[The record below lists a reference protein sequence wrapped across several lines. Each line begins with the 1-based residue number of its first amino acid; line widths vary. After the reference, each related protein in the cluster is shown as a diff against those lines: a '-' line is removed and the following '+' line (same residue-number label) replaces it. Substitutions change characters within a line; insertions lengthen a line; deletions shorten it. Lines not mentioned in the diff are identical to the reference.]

1 MSSFAKCLLIAFFV
15 IGSLPLSA
23 QKWEKSFAKL
33 DAYYAYGDYAK
44 AKKGITK
51 IEKKVRKKLGDN
63 SPVLAN
69 ALIRKAQYNLGL
81 GLLIE
86 VESGVEEAITL
97 SESVNAE
104 NPAEHAFLLKEAAKI
119 LVAYGNYR
127 RAGEY
132 LAASRNVVAE
142 TGDVPEN
149 FSAELDVIMA
159 QVLTGKGYYRKA
171 ITVVDSLTGFFQ
183 DRVLRAGKKENE
195 PREAFAGILIAK
207 ANALRK
213 MGDYLR
219 SDSAFVYNEQW
230 IERELGKTHILYAEN
245 QYLNTKLLEENG
257 LSVEAQAKRYED
269 IYLKAGRKYANS
281 QQLLMAIRES
291 LMKAYFENGNSS
303 KIKVVSAEFKKT
315 ISKDYPRA
323 SIYRLADDLIRLNYS
338 LINEDVEFLED
349 RLNSLLG
356 ESSIPKNHAYRIQLL
371 ELTNQ
376 VALLKGAV
384 KNTETYL
391 NEVLQIKWYLY
402 GAESPEY
409 HLTKI
414 DIANY
419 WIDYSDKFEEAKAAY
434 EESFEQIVRPE
445 IMEGHV
451 AYLDI
456 LNHLATYYQE
466 TDDYRKASEILDE
479 ALLTSRK
486 KYDNKD
492 IAYGNELKKIAG
504 LQIKI
509 GVYEKAEENINTAL
523 QIFDDLKT
531 REAKTAESL
540 ALITQAKLF
549 AIKGLYD
556 EAEDNLDKS
565 YKLQE
570 DGALTVETA
579 VTSYVDLAGLYIKLG
594 RLSEADEILEH
605 TLQERE
611 SQFGANSRQ
620 LNEPLVLRSEL
631 LLTQGDYTAA
641 ENLGRRANSL
651 SRAIFG
657 DESTKVVPSMIRL
670 AEVYSTI
677 GDYDKAE
684 VLLVNA
690 IAIQKMQFGSEHVDV
705 AKSISELALVKY
717 YQGAPLDEVQDLFTQ
732 AERIIGARL
741 GASNPTYAE
750 ILKNLAIVNIAAEQY
765 NIAFSYL
772 DDAGR
777 IWNSKIG
784 RRNNINAATI
794 NMLKGD
800 IYYRQ
805 KRYNRAER
813 FYEDAKKQFEKFFSD
828 SHPEFVKVQ
837 SKLSKTYFMQGDWRK
852 SQQQMESVLENY
864 KDFIANYFPAL
875 SEREKTKFW
884 NTIKTDYEFYNTLV
898 VSKNRNSKYLGE
910 LFNNALLTKALLLNS
925 SIKIRQRINNSG
937 DEELKQ
943 AYATWV
949 SKKEMLTAALS
960 MGPQQLAENGI
971 NQSALNN
978 EVELLEKE
986 LSLKSEIFGQGLESK
1001 PITWKNV
1008 KSALKEQEVAMEM
1021 VRFRVFDHTF
1031 TDSVM
1036 YALLYVTGEKRSN
1049 PKAILLPNGA
1059 DLEQKYL
1066 KYYRNSIKFKLK
1078 DKFSYEQFWAPIQNE
1093 LGTISRLYLSPDGV
1107 YNQINV
1113 EAIPTPDGRYV
1124 LDNSNIVL
1132 LSNTKDLYLQ
1142 QPDDDDIAVTQPQN
1156 QVAMLFGNPKFYVD
1170 TQPGKPTVN
1179 SGLTRA
1185 TAEVIS
1191 ELPGTKKE
1199 IVELKE
1205 YLGDRGWEINDY
1217 TELNASEPAIKAIN
1231 NPRIFHIAT
1240 HGFFQSETATAS
1252 VLDNELRAN
1261 AAYDNP
1267 LLKTGLLLSGAG
1279 DILNETKF
1287 NYNIDN
1293 GILTAYEA
1301 MNLNLD
1307 QTDLVVLSACET
1319 GLGEIEAGEG
1329 VYGLQRA
1336 FLVAGANTIIMS
1348 LFKVADDATQQLMVK
1363 FYRKWIESGDKRQA
1377 FIDAKKE
1384 IRNEFGNPL
1393 YWGPFIMIGLD

>member
-1 MSSFAKCLLIAFFV
+1 MLSLAKSLLIAILV

-23 QKWEKSFAKL
+23 QNWEKSFAKL

-44 AKKGITK
+44 ARKGIDK
-51 IEKKVRKKLGDN
+51 IEKKVRKKLGEN
-63 SPVLAN
+63 SPILAST
-69 ALIRKAQYNLGL
+69 LLRKAQYNLGL
-81 GLLIE
+81 GLLVE

-97 SESVNAE
+97 SEQVNTN
-104 NPAEHAFLLKEAAKI
+104 NPAERAYLLKEAAKI
-119 LVAYGNYR
+119 LVVYGNFRKADDYIR
-127 RAGEY
+127 D
-132 LAASRNVVAE
+132 SRSTVAE
-142 TGDVPEN
+142 TGDVPES
-149 FSAELDVIMA
+149 FLAELDVLRA
-159 QVLTGKGYYRKA
+159 QVLTGRGYYREA
-171 ITVVDSLTGFFQ
+171 INVVDSLTDFFS
-183 DRVLRAGKKENE
+183 DRVLRAGKKDEE
-195 PREAFAGILIAK
+195 PRAAYAGILIAK

-245 QYLNTKLLEENG
+245 QYLNTQLLEENG
-257 LSVEAQAKRYED
+257 LSVEAQAKRFED

-281 QQLLMAIRES
+281 HQLLMAIRES
-291 LMKAYFENGNSS
+291 LMKAYYENGNGS
-303 KIKVVSAEFKKT
+303 KLKVVSAEFKKT

-323 SIYRLADDLIRLNYS
+323 SVYRLADDLIRLNYS
-338 LINEDVEFLED
+338 LINEDVEFLVEI
-349 RLNSLLG
+349 LNELLE
-356 ESSIPKNHAYRIQLL
+356 ESSIPQNHSYRIQLL

-376 VALLKGAV
+376 VALLQGSV

-414 DIANY
+414 DIANF
-419 WIDYSDKFEEAKAAY
+419 WIDYSDKFDEAKAAY
-434 EESFEQIVRPE
+434 EESFEQIVQPE
-445 IMEGHV
+445 IMAGHV

-466 TDDYRKASEILDE
+466 TDDYRKASEVLDE
-479 ALLTSRK
+479 ALLTARK

-492 IAYGNELKKIAG
+492 IAYGNELKQIAG

-509 GVYEKAEENINTAL
+509 GAYEKAEENINGAL
-523 QIFDDLKT
+523 AIFDELKT

-594 RLSEADEILEH
+594 RLVEADEILEY
-605 TLQERE
+605 TLEEKE
-611 SQFGANSRQ
+611 SQFGADSRQ

-631 LLTQGDYTAA
+631 LLKQGDYTEA
-641 ENLGRRANSL
+641 ENLGRRANGL

-657 DESTKVVPSMIRL
+657 DESTKVVLSMIRL

-684 VLLVNA
+684 ALLVNA
-690 IAIQKMQFGSEHVDV
+690 IAIQKKQFGAEHVDV
-705 AKSISELALVKY
+705 AKSISDLALVKY
-717 YQGAPLDEVQDLFTQ
+717 YQGASLEQVQDLFTQ
-732 AERIIGARL
+732 AETIIGAKL

-765 NIAFSYL
+765 NIAFSFL

-777 IWNSKIG
+777 IWSAKIG

-852 SQQQMESVLENY
+852 SQQQMESVLSNY
-864 KDFIANYFPAL
+864 QDFIANYFPAL

-884 NTIKTDYEFYNTLV
+884 NTIKSDYEFYNTLV

-925 SIKIRQRINNSG
+925 SIKIRQRINNSD

-943 AYATWV
+943 AYANWV

-971 NQSALNN
+971 NQSALTN

-986 LSLKSEIFGQGLESK
+986 LSLKSEIFGQGLENK
-1001 PITWKNV
+1001 AITWKNV
-1008 KSALKEQEVAMEM
+1008 RSSLKEQEVAMEM

-1036 YALLYVTGEKRSN
+1036 YAMLYVTGEKRST
-1049 PKAILLPNGA
+1049 PQVILLPNGA
-1059 DLEQKYL
+1059 ELEKKYL

-1078 DKFSYEQFWAPIQNE
+1078 DKFSYDQFWAPIQSE
-1093 LGTISRLYLSPDGV
+1093 LGTVSRLYLSPDGV

-1113 EAIPTPDGRYV
+1113 EALPTPDGRYV
-1124 LDNSNIVL
+1124 LDNSNIIL
-1132 LSNTKDLYLQ
+1132 LSNTKDLFLQ
-1142 QPDDDDIAVTQPQN
+1142 QPKEEDPVDVQPTN

-1170 TQPGKPTVN
+1170 TQPGRPAAN

-1217 TELNASEPAIKAIN
+1217 TELNASEQAIKSISS
-1231 NPRIFHIAT
+1231 PKIFHIAT

-1252 VLDNELRAN
+1252 ALDNELRAN

-1336 FLVAGANTIIMS
+1336 FMVAGAKTIIMS

-1363 FYRKWIESGDKRQA
+1363 FYRKWIETGDKRQA

-1384 IRNEFGNPL
+1384 IRNEFGDPL

>member
-1 MSSFAKCLLIAFFV
+1 MPSFLRCLLIAFLV
-15 IGSLPLSA
+15 IGSFPISA
-23 QKWEKSFAKL
+23 QNWEKSFVKL
-33 DAYYAYGDYAK
+33 DAYYVYGDYAK
-44 AKKGITK
+44 ARKGIGK
-51 IEKKVRKKLGDN
+51 IEKKVRKKLGEN
-63 SPVLAN
+63 SSVLAN
-69 ALIRKAQYNLGL
+69 VLLRKAQYNFGL
-81 GLLIE
+81 GLLSE
-86 VESGVEEAITL
+86 VEPGLEEAIKL

-104 NPAEHAFLLKEAAKI
+104 NPAEHGYLLKEAAKV
-119 LVAYGNYR
+119 LVAYGNFR
-127 RAGEY
+127 LAGDYIEN
-132 LAASRNVVAE
+132 SRTVVAQ
-142 TGDVPEN
+142 TGDIPEN
-149 FSAELDVIMA
+149 FEAELDVLWA
-159 QVLTGKGYYRKA
+159 QVLTGKGYYRRS
-171 ITVVDSLTGFFQ
+171 IVVVDSLTDFFN
-183 DRVLRAGKKENE
+183 DRVLGASKKDLE
-195 PREAFAGILIAK
+195 PRESFASILIAK

-230 IERELGKTHILYAEN
+230 IDRELGKTHILYAEN

-257 LSVEAQAKRYED
+257 LSVEAQAKRYQD

-281 QQLLMAIRES
+281 HQLLMSIRES
-291 LMKAYFENGNSS
+291 LMKAYFENGNTS

-315 ISKDYPRA
+315 ISKEYPRA
-323 SIYRLADDLIRLNYS
+323 SIYRLADDLIRLNYR
-338 LINEDVEFLED
+338 LINEDVESLED

-356 ESSIPKNHAYRIQLL
+356 ESSIPENHGYRIELL
-371 ELTNQ
+371 ELTNL
-376 VALLKGAV
+376 VALLKGSV

-414 DIANY
+414 DIANF
-419 WIDYSDKFEEAKAAY
+419 WIDYSDKFSEAKAAY
-434 EESFEQIVRPE
+434 EESFEKIVKPE

-456 LNHLATYYQE
+456 LNHLAAYYQE
-466 TDDYRKASEILDE
+466 TDNYRKAGEILDE

-492 IAYGNELKKIAG
+492 IAYGDELKKIAG

-509 GVYEKAEENINTAL
+509 GAYEKAEENINTAL
-523 QIFDDLKT
+523 AIFDELKT
-531 REAKTAESL
+531 REAKTAASL

-549 AIKGLYD
+549 GIKGLYD
-556 EAEDNLDKS
+556 EAEDNLDES

-570 DGALTVETA
+570 QGALTTETA

-594 RLSEADEILEH
+594 RLSEADEILEF
-605 TLQERE
+605 TLEERE
-611 SQFGANSRQ
+611 SQFGPNSRQ

-631 LLTQGDYTAA
+631 LLTRGEYTQA
-641 ENLGRRANSL
+641 ENLGRRANIL
-651 SRAIFG
+651 SRSVFG
-657 DESTKVVPSMIRL
+657 DESTKIVPSMIRL

-684 VLLVNA
+684 SLLVNA

-717 YQGAPLDEVQDLFTQ
+717 YQGAPLKEVQDLFTQ
-732 AERIIGARL
+732 AERIIGAKL

-765 NIAFSYL
+765 NIAFTYL

-777 IWNSKIG
+777 IWSSKIG

-794 NMLKGD
+794 NVLKGD

-805 KRYNRAER
+805 RRYNRAER
-813 FYEDAKKQFEKFFSD
+813 FYEEAKKQYEKFFSD

-837 SKLSKTYFMQGDWRK
+837 SKLSKTYYMQGDWKK
-852 SQQQMESVLENY
+852 SQQQMESVLSNY
-864 KDFIANYFPAL
+864 QDFIANYFPAL

-937 DEELKQ
+937 DEELKE
-943 AYATWV
+943 AYANWV
-949 SKKEMLTAALS
+949 TKKEMLTTALS

-971 NQSALNN
+971 NRSALTS

-986 LSLKSEIFGQGLESK
+986 LSLKSEIFGKELEKKATS
-1001 PITWKNV
+1001 WKDV
-1008 KSALKEQEVAMEM
+1008 KATLKEQEVAMEM

-1036 YALLYVTGEKRSN
+1036 YAMLYVTGEKKSR
-1049 PKAILLPNGA
+1049 PKAVLLANGK
-1059 DLEQKYL
+1059 DLEKKYL

-1078 DKFSYEQFWAPIQNE
+1078 DKFSYDQFWAPITNE
-1093 LGTISRLYLSPDGV
+1093 LGTISKLYLSPDGV

-1132 LSNTKDLYLQ
+1132 LSNTKDLHLQ
-1142 QPDDDDIAVTQPQN
+1142 QSKEKKSLTEQPGN

-1170 TQPGKPTVN
+1170 TQPGKPVAN

-1191 ELPGTKKE
+1191 DLPGTKKE

-1205 YLGDRGWEINDY
+1205 YLGDRGWKINDF
-1217 TELNASEPAIKAIN
+1217 TEQNASEQAIKSIS
-1231 NPRIFHIAT
+1231 NPRIFHVAT
-1240 HGFFQSETATAS
+1240 HGFFQSETAKAS
-1252 VLDNELRAN
+1252 VLDEELRAN
-1261 AAYDNP
+1261 AAYNNP

-1301 MNLNLD
+1301 MNLDLD

-1336 FLVAGANTIIMS
+1336 FLVAGANNIIMS

-1363 FYRKWIESGDKRQA
+1363 FYRKWFETGDKRQA

-1384 IRNEFGNPL
+1384 IRNEFGDPL

>member
-1 MSSFAKCLLIAFFV
+1 MSSRAKLLLIG
-15 IGSLPLSA
+15 ILSICSISLSA
-23 QKWEKSFAKL
+23 QKWEKAFAKL
-33 DAYYAYGDYAK
+33 DESYVYGDYAK
-44 AKKGITK
+44 ARKGIGK
-51 IEKKVRKKLGDN
+51 LEKKVRKKLGEN

-69 ALIRKAQYNLGL
+69 VLLRKAQYDLGL

-86 VESGVEEAITL
+86 VEPGLDQAVKL
-97 SESVNAE
+97 SEAVNTD
-104 NPAEHAFLLKEAAKI
+104 NPTEHGYLLKEAAKI
-119 LVAYGNYR
+119 LVEYGNFWK
-127 RAGEY
+127 AGDYVE
-132 LAASRNVVAE
+132 ASRKVLSE
-142 TGDVPEN
+142 IGDIPES
-149 FSAELDVIMA
+149 FEAELDVLRA
-159 QVLTGKGYYRKA
+159 RVLTGKGYYRQSIA
-171 ITVVDSLTGFFQ
+171 VVDSLTGFFS
-183 DRVLRAGKKENE
+183 DRATNAGKKDDG
-195 PREAFAGILIAK
+195 PREAFANILITK
-207 ANALRK
+207 AEALRK
-213 MGDYLR
+213 MGDYIR
-219 SDSAFVYNEQW
+219 SDSAFVYNEKW
-230 IERELGKTHILYAEN
+230 IRDELGRTHILYAKN

-257 LSVEAQAKRYED
+257 LSVDAQANRYED
-269 IYLKAGRKYANS
+269 IYLKASRKYATS
-281 QQLLMAIRES
+281 QQLLMSIRES
-291 LMKAYFENGNSS
+291 LMKAYFENGNSGKL
-303 KIKVVSAEFKKT
+303 KIVQAEFKKT
-315 ISKDYPRA
+315 ISKEYPKT
-323 SIYRLADDLIRLNYS
+323 SVYRLADDLIKLNYW
-338 LINEDVEFLED
+338 LIEEKVDKLEE
-349 RLNSLLG
+349 RINVLLG
-356 ESSIPKNHAYRIQLL
+356 EPSIPRNHEYRIQLL
-371 ELTNQ
+371 ELVNQ
-376 VALLKGAV
+376 VALLKGSV

-391 NEVLQIKWYLY
+391 NEVLMIKWYLY

-409 HLTKI
+409 HLSKI
-414 DIANY
+414 DLANY
-419 WIDYSDKFEEAKAAY
+419 WIDFSDKFAEAKEAY
-434 EESFEQIVRPE
+434 EESFEKIVKPQ

-456 LNHLATYYQE
+456 LNHLAIYYQE
-466 TDDYRKASEILDE
+466 SDNYRKAREVLDE
-479 ALLTSRK
+479 ALLTARK

-492 IAYGNELKKIAG
+492 IAYGRELQKIAS

-509 GVYEKAEENINTAL
+509 GAYEDAEENINASL
-523 QIFDDLKT
+523 EIFDDLKT
-531 REAKTAESL
+531 RESKTAESL

-549 AIKGLYD
+549 GIKGLYD
-556 EAEDNLDKS
+556 DAESNLDKS
-565 YKLQE
+565 YKLQ
-570 DGALTVETA
+570 DQGALSIETA

-594 RLSEADEILEH
+594 RLNEADEILEG
-605 TLQERE
+605 TLKERE
-611 SQFGANSRQ
+611 AQFGADSRQ

-631 LLTQGDYTAA
+631 LLTQGDYTEA
-641 ENLGRRANSL
+641 ENLARRANVL
-651 SRAIFG
+651 SRSIFG
-657 DESTKVVPSMIRL
+657 EESSKVVPSMIRL
-670 AEVYSTI
+670 ADVYSAI

-684 VLLVNA
+684 ALLVNA
-690 IAIQKMQFGSEHVDV
+690 IAIQKVQFGSEHVDV

-717 YQGAPLDEVQDLFTQ
+717 FKGTSLDEVQDLFTQ
-732 AERIIGARL
+732 AEKIIGVRL

-750 ILKNLAIVNIAAEQY
+750 ILKNLAIVNIAAAKY

-777 IWNSKIG
+777 IWSDKIG

-794 NMLKGD
+794 NVLKGD

-805 KRYNRAER
+805 KKYNRGER
-813 FYEDAKKQFEKFFSD
+813 FYEEAKKQFEKFFSD

-837 SKLSKTYFMQGDWRK
+837 SKLAKTYYMQGDWRK
-852 SQQQMESVLENY
+852 SQKQMESVLSNY
-864 KDFIANYFPAL
+864 RDFISNYFPAL

-898 VSKNRNSKYLGE
+898 VSNDRNSKYLGE
-910 LFNNALLTKALLLNS
+910 LFDNALLTKALLLNS
-925 SIKIRQRINNSG
+925 SIKIRQRINSSG

-943 AYATWV
+943 AYANWV
-949 SKKEMLTAALS
+949 RKKELLTSALS
-960 MGPQQLAENGI
+960 MGPQQLTENGI
-971 NQSALNN
+971 NRSELTN

-986 LSLKSEIFGQGLESK
+986 LSLKSELFGQGLENK
-1001 PITWKNV
+1001 AITWEEV
-1008 KSALKEQEVAMEM
+1008 QSALKEQEVAMEM

-1036 YALLYVTGEKRSN
+1036 YALLYVTGEKKST
-1049 PKAILLPNGA
+1049 PQAIILGNGA
-1059 DLEQKYL
+1059 DLESKYL

-1078 DKFSYEQFWAPIQNE
+1078 DKFSYEQFWAPITNE
-1093 LGTISRLYLSPDGV
+1093 LGTISKLYLSPDGV

-1142 QPDDDDIAVTQPQN
+1142 RPEATQAASQPTK

-1170 TQPGKPTVN
+1170 TERGKPVAE

-1191 ELPGTKKE
+1191 DLPGTKKE
-1199 IVELKE
+1199 IVELKQ
-1205 YLGDRGWEINDY
+1205 YLGERGWEINDY
-1217 TELNASEPAIKAIN
+1217 TELEASEPAIKNIS
-1231 NPRIFHIAT
+1231 NPRIFHVAT
-1240 HGFFQSETATAS
+1240 HGFFQSETATVSA
-1252 VLDNELRAN
+1252 LDRELRSN
-1261 AAYDNP
+1261 TAYDNP

-1336 FLVAGANTIIMS
+1336 FLVAGANNIIMS

-1363 FYRKWIESGDKRQA
+1363 FYRKWIETGDKRQA

-1384 IRNEFGNPL
+1384 IRNEFGDPL